1 MLLLASLLGTSAVA
15 AGQTPLE
22 TSNTYA
28 TPCTSAKAVHD
39 MRCPNYTGFKTRL
52 GLGATAPV
60 EPSAS
65 VRDAAAALVEHRGG
79 HWRRA

>member
-15 AGQTPLE
+15 AGQTLLE

-39 MRCPNYTGFKTRL
+39 MLETSYF
-52 GLGATAPV
+52 
-60 EPSAS
+60 
-65 VRDAAAALVEHRGG
+65 DAG
-79 HWRRA
+79 